1 MYLLSGADRGRG
13 TRRRRVIV
21 RQGGLL
27 QSNVRFGLMADIQ
40 FKFNNGK
47 VGGQQSFGALLAN
60 GNCAGQSGHP

>member
-1 MYLLSGADRGRG
+1 MDSETGYYLKSLIKEVEAE
-13 TRRRRVIV
+13 
-21 RQGGLL
+21 GGLL
-27 QSNVRFGLMADIQ
+27 LSNVRFGLMADIQ